1 MIQRDAKGHVE
12 DFVHGYFQDLKQEI
26 EQAKALLEG
35 VEGKFTQRLDSISQQ
50 PYLHELSLRI
60 EALTG
65 HEKALSRMAE
75 ALQTFSFAGTE
86 EEVLDA
92 LTRFA
97 QETRARALVLVQRA
111 GSWVP
116 FRDGKLNESS
126 TLPAANETVYQRA
139 AERRAVVADESS
151 KFRAH
156 EDVHRLL
163 GGQASY
169 CAAVPLIFGASVP
182 AVLYA
187 DVSDGQE
194 LNVAALEVLCQGA
207 RLAIRALRISEE
219 VSLARPQPRPPVM
232 IPAPEPAAEPGA
244 PAPPRTIPTPMM
256 EKPADQ
262 TIDFS
267 RDLASS
273 RRNEFDIAEQALQ
286 EDIESSAEFRRRFE
300 QAQTPPPPA
309 PAPPAPAPPATA
321 STQQAPE
328 VKGVEAPAAPTLT
341 EEEERQ
347 HADARRFA
355 RLLVS
360 ELKLYNEQAVTEGR
374 RNHDI
379 YARLKQDIDRSR
391 DMYGRRVPATVT
403 HRSDYFHEELVKLLA
418 EGDASSLGSAY
429 PGPQSSV
436 N

>member
-12 DFVHGYFQDLKQEI
+12 DFVQGYFKDLKQEI
-26 EQAKALLEG
+26 EQAKALLEE
-35 VEGKFTQRLDSISQQ
+35 VEGKFTQRLDSISQE

-60 EALTG
+60 EALRD

-75 ALQTFSFAGTE
+75 ALQTFSIAGTE

-97 QETRARALVLVQRA
+97 QETRARALVLIQRA

-126 TLPAANETVYQRA
+126 ALPAANETVYQRA

-151 KFRAH
+151 RFRAH
-156 EDVHRLL
+156 EDVHHLL
-163 GGQASY
+163 GGQGSY
-169 CAAVPLIFGASVP
+169 CAAVPLIFGGSVP

-219 VSLARPQPRPPVM
+219 VSLAQPQPRPAVV
-232 IPAPEPAAEPGA
+232 IPAPEPVAEPGP
-244 PAPPRTIPTPMM
+244 PAPPRTVPTPMM
-256 EKPADQ
+256 EKPADR

-309 PAPPAPAPPATA
+309 PAPPAPSP
-321 STQQAPE
+321 TQQAPE
-328 VKGVEAPAAPTLT
+328 VKAVEAPAAPPLT

-391 DMYGRRVPATVT
+391 DMYGRRVPSTVT
-403 HRSDYFHEELVKLLA
+403 RRNDYFHEELVKLLA

-429 PGPQSSV
+429 PGSQSSV